1 MSPGSVT
8 VIAGSTHVVEV
19 GALTSTEHPDVA
31 LVGLGTS
38 STHALELIERIV
50 REAECPVIA
59 VLEGH
64 DAAFVDEA
72 AKRGVFAYIVDGSP
86 EELQSALDITLRRF
100 AEYHNLQ
107 GAFGR
112 RAQTER
118 AKGILM
124 ERYQVDERQAF
135 AMLRDHARHSGQ
147 KLVHVAQAVLD
158 GHLLLAPEPGEADGD
173 RRPGRRGRSAP
184 AEGGADRRSTVGVR
198 YESSSSAR
206 ASRSPIASPTSG
218 GAASRMRGETRR
230 VGRSGM
236 ASEAHRALAGGD
248 A

>member
-1 MSPGSVT
+1 LTIDHQHLRVLIANERQDRIALVTTLVSGLGHT
-8 VIAGSTHVVEV
+8 VIAGSTNVVEV
-19 GALTSTEHPDVA
+19 GALTTSEHPDVA

-38 STHALELIERIV
+38 TAHALELIERIV

-64 DAAFVDEA
+64 DASFVDEA
-72 AKRGVFAYIVDGSP
+72 AKRGVFAYIVDGTP
-86 EELQSALDITLRRF
+86 DELQSALDITLRRF

-147 KLVHVAQAVLD
+147 KLVHIAQAVLD
-158 GHLLLAPEPGEADGD
+158 GHLLLPSSPGSKPDHAPQAAQGPPPDE
-173 RRPGRRGRSAP
+173 RTP
-184 AEGGADRRSTVGVR
+184 A
-198 YESSSSAR
+198 
-206 ASRSPIASPTSG
+206 
-218 GAASRMRGETRR
+218 
-230 VGRSGM
+230 
-236 ASEAHRALAGGD
+236 AGP
-248 A
+248 

>member
-1 MSPGSVT
+1 VTPEHQHLRVLIANEREDRIALVTTLVSGLGHT

-19 GALTSTEHPDVA
+19 GALTSSEHPDVA

-64 DAAFVDEA
+64 DASFVDEA
-72 AKRGVFAYIVDGSP
+72 AKRGVFAYIVDGTP
-86 EELQSALDITLRRF
+86 DELQSALDITLRRF

-147 KLVHVAQAVLD
+147 KLVHIAQAVLD
-158 GHLLLAPEPGEADGD
+158 GHLLLPSSPGSKPDHAPQAAQVPPPDE
-173 RRPGRRGRSAP
+173 RTP
-184 AEGGADRRSTVGVR
+184 A
-198 YESSSSAR
+198 
-206 ASRSPIASPTSG
+206 
-218 GAASRMRGETRR
+218 
-230 VGRSGM
+230 
-236 ASEAHRALAGGD
+236 AGP
-248 A
+248 

>member
-1 MSPGSVT
+1 MTTQNEHLRVLIANEREDRIALVTTLVSGLGHT
-8 VIAGSTHVVEV
+8 VIAGSTHVIEV
-19 GALTSTEHPDVA
+19 GALTSSEHPDVA

-38 STHALELIERIV
+38 SSHALELIERIV

-64 DAAFVDEA
+64 DTAFVDEA

-158 GHLLLAPEPGEADGD
+158 GHLLLPASPGGARDRDGEPEPAAKPDA
-173 RRPGRRGRSAP
+173 GRQESAP
-184 AEGGADRRSTVGVR
+184 
-198 YESSSSAR
+198 
-206 ASRSPIASPTSG
+206 
-218 GAASRMRGETRR
+218 
-230 VGRSGM
+230 
-236 ASEAHRALAGGD
+236 
-248 A
+248 

>member
-1 MSPGSVT
+1 MTVDARPLRVLIANEREDRVVLVT
-8 VIAGSTHVVEV
+8 TLVAGLGHVVIAGSTNVSEV
-19 GALTSTEHPDVA
+19 GAVTSHEHPDVA

-64 DAAFVDEA
+64 DAGFVDEA

-86 EELQSALDITLRRF
+86 EELQSALDIALRRF

-135 AMLRDHARHSGQ
+135 AMLRDHARRSGRM
-147 KLVHVAQAVLD
+147 LVHVAQAVLD
-158 GHLLLAPEPGEADGD
+158 GHLLLPPAASSAADG
-173 RRPGRRGRSAP
+173 SQ
-184 AEGGADRRSTVGVR
+184 
-198 YESSSSAR
+198 
-206 ASRSPIASPTSG
+206 
-218 GAASRMRGETRR
+218 
-230 VGRSGM
+230 
-236 ASEAHRALAGGD
+236 
-248 A
+248 

>member
-1 MSPGSVT
+1 LTIDHQHLRVLIANERQDRIALVTTLVSGLGHT
-8 VIAGSTHVVEV
+8 VIAGSTNVVEV
-19 GALTSTEHPDVA
+19 GALTTSEHPYVA

-38 STHALELIERIV
+38 TAHALELIERIV

-64 DAAFVDEA
+64 DPSFVDEA
-72 AKRGVFAYIVDGSP
+72 AKRGVFAYIVDGTP
-86 EELQSALDITLRRF
+86 DELQSALDITLRRF

-135 AMLRDHARHSGQ
+135 AMLRDHARHTGQ
-147 KLVHVAQAVLD
+147 KLVHIAQAVLD
-158 GHLLLAPEPGEADGD
+158 GHLLLPSSPGANPDHAPRAAPGVAPGEGT
-173 RRPGRRGRSAP
+173 PP
-184 AEGGADRRSTVGVR
+184 ADR
-198 YESSSSAR
+198 
-206 ASRSPIASPTSG
+206 
-218 GAASRMRGETRR
+218 
-230 VGRSGM
+230 
-236 ASEAHRALAGGD
+236 
-248 A
+248 

>member
-1 MSPGSVT
+1 MTTDHHHLRVLIANEREDRIALVTTLVSGLGHT

-19 GALTSTEHPDVA
+19 GALTSAEHPDVA

-38 STHALELIERIV
+38 SSHALELIERIV

-64 DAAFVDEA
+64 VADFVDEA

-86 EELQSALDITLRRF
+86 EQLQSALDITLRRF

-158 GHLLLAPEPGEADGD
+158 GHLLLPANPGVDRDGGSGA
-173 RRPGRRGRSAP
+173 RLASAP
-184 AEGGADRRSTVGVR
+184 DESTP
-198 YESSSSAR
+198 E
-206 ASRSPIASPTSG
+206 
-218 GAASRMRGETRR
+218 RGP
-230 VGRSGM
+230 
-236 ASEAHRALAGGD
+236 
-248 A
+248 